1 MKVQQINQANCY
13 AKKPMKSRVNVKSKP
28 INFNGYDS
36 IMRDIILRDLP
47 NFMDANS
54 AYFKAYNEL
63 LNSSGARRGRFF
75 NTLSEI
81 GLYNPTHL
89 VDSLC
94 KPIGELSSP
103 LRDVILDTK
112 GKLNEPLLTLS
123 KDVGLFIGNYGKI
136 GFFNSIFNL
145 QDAANDIRI
154 ILQNGPNQ
162 EFVVSRY
169 KKSGYKVEQRIGN
182 SVTESTFPY
191 YNRSSKKQYNMGDTH
206 VPVGP

>member
-1 MKVQQINQANCY
+1 MKVQQINQANYY
-13 AKKPMKSRVNVKSKP
+13 AKKPIKSRVDVKSKP

-36 IMRDIILRDLP
+36 IMQDIILRDLP
-47 NFMDANS
+47 NFMEANS

-63 LNSSGARRGRFF
+63 LKSSGARRGRFF

-81 GLYNPTHL
+81 GLHNPTHL

-103 LRDVILDTK
+103 LRDVILDTN

-123 KDVGLFIGNYGKI
+123 KDVGLFIGNYGKR

-145 QDAANDIRI
+145 QDAASDIRI
-154 ILQNGPNQ
+154 ILQNGHNQ

-182 SVTESTFPY
+182 SVTESMFPY
-191 YNRSSKKQYNMGDTH
+191 YNRSSKKKFNMGDTH